1 MIKMEYISYE
11 TNNKSVVN
19 NQQIDI
25 LHDYIEQNVSLDLE
39 ETLSEEQK
47 INTHYNQNINLLNRS
62 NSEYQSL

>member
-1 MIKMEYISYE
+1 MIKMEYISNE

>member
-1 MIKMEYISYE
+1 MIKMEYISNE

-25 LHDYIEQNVSLDLE
+25 LHNYIEQNVSLDLE

-62 NSEYQSL
+62 NSEY

>member
-25 LHDYIEQNVSLDLE
+25 LHDYIEQNISLDLE

-47 INTHYNQNINLLNRS
+47 INTHYNQNIHLLNRS
-62 NSEYQSL
+62 NSEY

>member
-1 MIKMEYISYE
+1 MIKMEYISNE

-47 INTHYNQNINLLNRS
+47 INTYYNQNINLLNRS

>member
-25 LHDYIEQNVSLDLE
+25 LHDYIEQNISLDLE

-62 NSEYQSL
+62 NSEY